1 MLLWISFIYIIAK
14 YFVISAP
21 DGIPEN
27 VALGNKTSTS
37 CFLKWKA
44 AGNSIA
50 DPDGAIQ
57 GYLIYYWK
65 EGSNDTAKLDVQG
78 ENKTS
83 SDVEELQEFT
93 KYEFQIV
100 AYNYYGEGNAS
111 DVFHCFTE
119 EDGRYKS

>member
-1 MLLWISFIYIIAK
+1 MW
-14 YFVISAP
+14 
-21 DGIPEN
+21 D
-27 VALGNKTSTS
+27 
-37 CFLKWKA
+37 A
-44 AGNSIA
+44 AENSIA
-50 DPDGAIQ
+50 DPDGATK
-57 GYLIYYWK
+57 GYFIYYRK
-65 EGSNDTAKLDVQG
+65 DGSNDTFAKFDVQG

-119 EDGRYKS
+119 EDGRFKS